1 MRMTHDDAQFGNFSQ
16 IWQKSRSIFLI
27 QSNETYLDKEIV
39 NKKYPKEKIEEYL
52 DYEFPDHQP
61 YMSEAKDMILKK
73 EMDKI
78 KNSYK
83 GKK

>member
-1 MRMTHDDAQFGNFSQ
+1 M
-16 IWQKSRSIFLI
+16 
-27 QSNETYLDKEIV
+27 